1 MIPRALKFVRFAD
14 IEDHF
19 RLGWLVSFANEPM
32 HHHHYGIELQW
43 ICNCRVPGGFKS
55 DRVNHR
61 VPFTST
67 ESAEHG
73 SIDRT

>member
-19 RLGWLVSFANEPM
+19 RQGWLVSFANEPM

-43 ICNCRVPGGFKS
+43 ICNCRVPGGF
-55 DRVNHR
+55 NGNNR
-61 VPFTST
+61 VPEATK
-67 ESAEHG
+67 EQAET
-73 SIDRT
+73 I

>member
-1 MIPRALKFVRFAD
+1 MIPRALKFVRFTD

-43 ICNCRVPGGFKS
+43 ICGCRVPGGFS
-55 DRVNHR
+55 SSR
-61 VPFTST
+61 VPEIQQ
-67 ESAEHG
+67 ESATHG
-73 SIDRT
+73 SEHRR

>member
-1 MIPRALKFVRFAD
+1 MIPRALKFVKFRD

-43 ICNCRVPGGFKS
+43 ICNCRVPGGFKAS
-55 DRVNHR
+55 SNRVIE
-61 VPFTST
+61 PQT
-67 ESAEHG
+67 ESAGNERATSG
-73 SIDRT
+73 A